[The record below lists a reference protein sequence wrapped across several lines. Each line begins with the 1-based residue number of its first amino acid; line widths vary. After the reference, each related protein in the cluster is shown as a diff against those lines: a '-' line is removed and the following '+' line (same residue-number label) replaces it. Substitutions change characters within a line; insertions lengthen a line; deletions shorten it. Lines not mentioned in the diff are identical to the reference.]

1 MHVGTNLKGANHML
15 KAFTLRNYK
24 NFKDEI
30 TIDFENIRDYSFQTN
45 CISDGIIRKMLI
57 CGRNATGKTHLGK
70 ALLDIKDVL
79 CGTFE
84 CPYDPFLLNTDSDE
98 KTAFFEYRF
107 QFGDTELCY
116 EYLKEYRG
124 LNYEKLEINGISIF
138 ECDFEKGKY
147 DFDHLNDIHAET
159 ANTEYY
165 LEYVKSCDDIPGSR
179 FAFLKWTLD
188 HMALDENSVLLKL
201 TDYVNGMSRI
211 TADYRE
217 FSLLSNTVE
226 EQNFYQLLEKNHNLQ
241 HFEDFLNV
249 MGIECKLKLKR
260 MLSRQRNLYFVY
272 DRMIPFLENASSGI
286 LMLTELYY
294 RILSNDEN
302 VSFLY
307 LDGIDSFFHYEAAG
321 KMLLFLKE
329 TYPKCQ
335 IILTSHNTH
344 LLSNKFMRPDCLFIL
359 SGKGILTSFCNA
371 TQRELKEEHNLE
383 KMYISGEFEMYE

>member
-1 MHVGTNLKGANHML
+1 M
-15 KAFTLRNYK
+15 NYV
-24 NFKDEI
+24 N
-30 TIDFENIRDYSFQTN
+30 
-45 CISDGIIRKMLI
+45 
-57 CGRNATGKTHLGK
+57 
-70 ALLDIKDVL
+70 
-79 CGTFE
+79 
-84 CPYDPFLLNTDSDE
+84 
-98 KTAFFEYRF
+98 
-107 QFGDTELCY
+107 
-116 EYLKEYRG
+116 
-124 LNYEKLEINGISIF
+124 
-138 ECDFEKGKY
+138 
-147 DFDHLNDIHAET
+147 AET
-159 ANTEYY
+159 INTEYY
-165 LEYVKSCDDIPGSR
+165 LENVKSCTDIPGSR

-188 HMALDENSVLLKL
+188 HIALDENSVLLKL

-241 HFEDFLNV
+241 HFENFLNV

>member
-1 MHVGTNLKGANHML
+1 ML

-30 TIDFENIRDYSFQTN
+30 TIDFENIRDYSFQKD
-45 CISDGIIRKMLI
+45 CISDGIITKMLI
-57 CGRNATGKTHLGK
+57 CGRNATGKTNLGK

-84 CPYDPFLLNTDSDE
+84 CPYDPSLLNADSDE

-124 LNYEKLEINGISIF
+124 LAYEKLEINGISIF

-147 DFDHLNDIHAET
+147 NFDHLNYVNAET
-159 ANTEYY
+159 INTEYY
-165 LEYVKSCDDIPGSR
+165 LENVKSCTDIPGSR

-188 HMALDENSVLLKL
+188 HIALDENSVLLKL

-217 FSLLSNTVE
+217 FSLLSNEAE
-226 EQNFYQLLEKNHNLQ
+226 EQKFYQLLDKDHNLQ
-241 HFEDFLNV
+241 VFAKFLNA
-249 MGIECKLKLKR
+249 MGIKCQLKLKR
-260 MLSRQRNLYFVY
+260 LLNRQRNLYFVY
-272 DRMIPFLENASSGI
+272 DRMIPFIDNASSGT
-286 LMLTELYY
+286 LMLSELYY
-294 RILSNDEN
+294 RILLNDKN
-302 VSFLY
+302 ISFMY
-307 LDGIDSFFHYEAAG
+307 LDGIDAFFHYETTE
-321 KMLLFLKE
+321 KMILFLSLMYE
-329 TYPKCQ
+329 ESQ

-359 SGKGILTSFCNA
+359 SEKGSLTSFCNA

-383 KMYISGEFEMYE
+383 KMYISGEFEEYE

>member
-1 MHVGTNLKGANHML
+1 M
-15 KAFTLRNYK
+15 NYV
-24 NFKDEI
+24 N
-30 TIDFENIRDYSFQTN
+30 
-45 CISDGIIRKMLI
+45 
-57 CGRNATGKTHLGK
+57 
-70 ALLDIKDVL
+70 
-79 CGTFE
+79 
-84 CPYDPFLLNTDSDE
+84 
-98 KTAFFEYRF
+98 
-107 QFGDTELCY
+107 
-116 EYLKEYRG
+116 
-124 LNYEKLEINGISIF
+124 
-138 ECDFEKGKY
+138 
-147 DFDHLNDIHAET
+147 AET
-159 ANTEYY
+159 INTEYY
-165 LEYVKSCDDIPGSR
+165 LENVKSCTDIPGSR

-188 HMALDENSVLLKL
+188 HIALDENSVLLKL

-241 HFEDFLNV
+241 HFENFLNV

-272 DRMIPFLENASSGI
+272 DRMISFLENASSGI

-307 LDGIDSFFHYEAAG
+307 LDGIDSFFHYEAAE

-329 TYPKCQ
+329 IYPKCQ

-359 SGKGILTSFCNA
+359 SGKRILTSFCNS

>member
-138 ECDFEKGKY
+138 ECDF
-147 DFDHLNDIHAET
+147 
-159 ANTEYY
+159 
-165 LEYVKSCDDIPGSR
+165 
-179 FAFLKWTLD
+179 
-188 HMALDENSVLLKL
+188 
-201 TDYVNGMSRI
+201 
-211 TADYRE
+211 
-217 FSLLSNTVE
+217 SLLSNTVE

-307 LDGIDSFFHYEAAG
+307 LDGIDSFFHYETTE
-321 KMLLFLKE
+321 KMLLVLKE

-359 SGKGILTSFCNA
+359 SGKGILTSFCNS

>member
-1 MHVGTNLKGANHML
+1 ML

-241 HFEDFLNV
+241 HFENFLNV

-335 IILTSHNTH
+335 IILTSHNTR
-344 LLSNKFMRPDCLFIL
+344 LLTNKLMRPDCLFIL

>member
-1 MHVGTNLKGANHML
+1 ML

-30 TIDFENIRDYSFQTN
+30 TIDFENIRDYSFQKD
-45 CISDGIIRKMLI
+45 CISDGIITKMLI
-57 CGRNATGKTHLGK
+57 CGRNATGKTNLGK

-79 CGTFE
+79 CWTFE
-84 CPYDPFLLNTDSDE
+84 CPYDPSLLNADSDE

-124 LNYEKLEINGISIF
+124 LAYEKLEINGISIF

-147 DFDHLNDIHAET
+147 NFDHLNYVNAET
-159 ANTEYY
+159 INTEYY
-165 LEYVKSCDDIPGSR
+165 LENVKSCTDIPGSR

-188 HMALDENSVLLKL
+188 HIALDENSVLLKL

-217 FSLLSNTVE
+217 FSLLSNEAE
-226 EQNFYQLLEKNHNLQ
+226 EQKFYQLLDKDHNLQ
-241 HFEDFLNV
+241 VFAKFLNA
-249 MGIECKLKLKR
+249 MGIKCQLKLKR
-260 MLSRQRNLYFVY
+260 LLNRQRNLYFVY
-272 DRMIPFLENASSGI
+272 DRMIPFIDNASSGT
-286 LMLTELYY
+286 LMLSELYY
-294 RILSNDEN
+294 RILLNDKN
-302 VSFLY
+302 ISFMY
-307 LDGIDSFFHYEAAG
+307 LDGIDAFFHYETTE
-321 KMLLFLKE
+321 KMILFLSLMYE
-329 TYPKCQ
+329 ESQ

-344 LLSNKFMRPDCLFIL
+344 LLSSKFMRPDCLFIL
-359 SGKGILTSFCNA
+359 SEKGSLTSFCNA

>member
-1 MHVGTNLKGANHML
+1 ML

-30 TIDFENIRDYSFQTN
+30 TIDFENIRDYLFQKD
-45 CISDGIIRKMLI
+45 CISDGIITKMLI
-57 CGRNATGKTHLGK
+57 CGRNATGKTNLGK
-70 ALLDIKDVL
+70 ALLDVKDVL
-79 CGTFE
+79 YGTFE
-84 CPYDPFLLNTDSDE
+84 CPYDPFLLNADSDE

-179 FAFLKWTLD
+179 FPFLKWLFD
-188 HMALDENSVLLKL
+188 RMAFEEHSILLKL
-201 TDYVNGMSRI
+201 ADYVDGMIRI
-211 TADYRE
+211 TADNRE
-217 FSLLSNTVE
+217 FSLLSNEAE
-226 EQNFYQLLEKNHNLQ
+226 EQKFYQLLDKDHNLQ
-241 HFEDFLNV
+241 VFEKFLNA
-249 MGIECKLKLKR
+249 MGIKCQLKLKR
-260 MLSRQRNLYFVY
+260 MLNRQRNLYFVY
-272 DRMIPFLENASSGI
+272 DRMIPFLENTSSGI

-307 LDGIDSFFHYEAAG
+307 LDGIDSFFHYEAAE

-335 IILTSHNTH
+335 IILTSHNTR
-344 LLSNKFMRPDCLFIL
+344 LLTNKLMRPDCLFIL

-383 KMYISGEFEMYE
+383 KMYISGEFEEYE

>member
-1 MHVGTNLKGANHML
+1 ML

-30 TIDFENIRDYSFQTN
+30 TIDFENIRDYLFQKD
-45 CISDGIIRKMLI
+45 CISDGIITKMLI
-57 CGRNATGKTHLGK
+57 CGRNATGKTNLGK
-70 ALLDIKDVL
+70 ALLDVKDVL
-79 CGTFE
+79 YGTFE
-84 CPYDPFLLNTDSDE
+84 CPYDPFLLNADSDE

-179 FAFLKWTLD
+179 FPFLKWLFD
-188 HMALDENSVLLKL
+188 HMAFEEHSILLKL
-201 TDYVNGMSRI
+201 ADYVDGMIRI
-211 TADYRE
+211 TADNRE
-217 FSLLSNTVE
+217 FSLLSNEAE
-226 EQNFYQLLEKNHNLQ
+226 EQKFYQLLDKDHNLQ
-241 HFEDFLNV
+241 VFEKFLNA
-249 MGIECKLKLKR
+249 MGIKCQLKLKR
-260 MLSRQRNLYFVY
+260 MLNRQRNLYFVY
-272 DRMIPFLENASSGI
+272 DRMIPFLENTSSGI

-307 LDGIDSFFHYEAAG
+307 LDGIDSFFHYEAAE

-335 IILTSHNTH
+335 IILTSHNTR
-344 LLSNKFMRPDCLFIL
+344 LLTNKLMRPDCLFIL

-383 KMYISGEFEMYE
+383 KMYISGEFEEYE

>member
-307 LDGIDSFFHYEAAG
+307 LDGIDS
-321 KMLLFLKE
+321 L
-329 TYPKCQ
+329 
-335 IILTSHNTH
+335 
-344 LLSNKFMRPDCLFIL
+344 
-359 SGKGILTSFCNA
+359 
-371 TQRELKEEHNLE
+371 
-383 KMYISGEFEMYE
+383 

>member
-1 MHVGTNLKGANHML
+1 ML
-15 KAFTLRNYK
+15 KAFTFGNYK

-30 TIDFENIRDYSFQTN
+30 TIDFENIRDYPFQKN
-45 CISDGIIRKMLI
+45 CISDGIIREMLI
-57 CGRNATGKTHLGK
+57 CGRNATGKTNFGK

-84 CPYDPFLLNTDSDE
+84 CPYDPFLLNADSDE
-98 KTAFFEYRF
+98 KTASFEYRF

-124 LNYEKLEINGISIF
+124 LAYEKLEINGISIF
-138 ECDFEKGKY
+138 ECDFEKENY

-179 FAFLKWTLD
+179 FPFLKWLFD
-188 HMALDENSVLLKL
+188 HMAFEEHSILLKL
-201 TDYVNGMSRI
+201 ADYVDGMIRI
-211 TADYRE
+211 TADNRE
-217 FSLLSNTVE
+217 FSLLSNEAE
-226 EQNFYQLLEKNHNLQ
+226 EQKFYQLLDKDHNLQ
-241 HFEDFLNV
+241 VFEKFLNA
-249 MGIECKLKLKR
+249 MGIKCQLKLKR
-260 MLSRQRNLYFVY
+260 LLNRQRNLYFVY
-272 DRMIPFLENASSGI
+272 DRMIPFIDNASSGT
-286 LMLTELYY
+286 LMLIELYY
-294 RILSNDEN
+294 RILSSDEN

-307 LDGIDSFFHYEAAG
+307 LDGIDSFFHYETVE
-321 KMLLFLKE
+321 KMLFFLSLMYKE
-329 TYPKCQ
+329 SQ

-359 SGKGILTSFCNA
+359 SEKGSLTSFCNA

-383 KMYISGEFEMYE
+383 KMYISGEFEKYE

>member
-1 MHVGTNLKGANHML
+1 ML

-30 TIDFENIRDYSFQTN
+30 TIDFENIRDYSFQKD
-45 CISDGIIRKMLI
+45 CISDGIITKMLI
-57 CGRNATGKTHLGK
+57 CGRNATGKTNLGK
-70 ALLDIKDVL
+70 ALLDVKDVL
-79 CGTFE
+79 YGTFE
-84 CPYDPFLLNTDSDE
+84 CPYDPFLLNADSDK

-124 LNYEKLEINGISIF
+124 LAYEKLEINGISIF

-147 DFDHLNDIHAET
+147 NFDHLNDIHAET

-179 FAFLKWTLD
+179 FPFLKWLFD
-188 HMALDENSVLLKL
+188 HMAFEEHSILLKL
-201 TDYVNGMSRI
+201 ADYVDGMIRI
-211 TADYRE
+211 TADNRE
-217 FSLLSNTVE
+217 FSLLSNEAE
-226 EQNFYQLLEKNHNLQ
+226 EQKFYQLLDKDHNLQ
-241 HFEDFLNV
+241 VFEKFLNA
-249 MGIECKLKLKR
+249 MGIKCQLKLKR
-260 MLSRQRNLYFVY
+260 MLNRQRNLYFVY
-272 DRMIPFLENASSGI
+272 DRMIPFLENTSSGI

-307 LDGIDSFFHYEAAG
+307 LDGIDSFFHYEAAE

-335 IILTSHNTH
+335 IILTSHNTR
-344 LLSNKFMRPDCLFIL
+344 LLTNKLMRPDCLFIL

-383 KMYISGEFEMYE
+383 KMYISGEFEEYE

>member
-15 KAFTLRNYK
+15 KALTLRNYK

-307 LDGIDSFFHYEAAG
+307 LDGIDSFFHYETTE
-321 KMLLFLKE
+321 KMLLVLKE

-335 IILTSHNTH
+335 IILTSHNTR
-344 LLSNKFMRPDCLFIL
+344 LLTNKLMRPDCLFIL
-359 SGKGILTSFCNA
+359 SEKGSLTSFCNA

>member
-241 HFEDFLNV
+241 HFENFLNV

-335 IILTSHNTH
+335 IILTSHNTR
-344 LLSNKFMRPDCLFIL
+344 LLTNKLMRPDCLFIL

>member
-1 MHVGTNLKGANHML
+1 ML

-30 TIDFENIRDYSFQTN
+30 TIDFENIRDYSFQKD
-45 CISDGIIRKMLI
+45 CISDGIITKMLI
-57 CGRNATGKTHLGK
+57 CGRNATGKTNLGK

-84 CPYDPFLLNTDSDE
+84 CPYDPSLLNADSDE

-124 LNYEKLEINGISIF
+124 LAYEKLEINGISIF

-147 DFDHLNDIHAET
+147 NFDHLNYVNAET
-159 ANTEYY
+159 MNTEYY
-165 LEYVKSCDDIPGSR
+165 LENVRSCTDIPGSR

-188 HMALDENSVLLKL
+188 HIALDENSVLLKL

-217 FSLLSNTVE
+217 FSLLSNEAE
-226 EQNFYQLLEKNHNLQ
+226 EQKFYQLLDKDHNLQ
-241 HFEDFLNV
+241 VFAKFLNA
-249 MGIECKLKLKR
+249 MGIKCQLKLKR
-260 MLSRQRNLYFVY
+260 LLNRQRNLYFVY
-272 DRMIPFLENASSGI
+272 DRMIPFIDNASSGT
-286 LMLTELYY
+286 LMLSELYY
-294 RILSNDEN
+294 RILLNDKN
-302 VSFLY
+302 ISFMY
-307 LDGIDSFFHYEAAG
+307 LDGIDAFFHYETTE
-321 KMLLFLKE
+321 KMILFLSLMYE
-329 TYPKCQ
+329 ESQ

-359 SGKGILTSFCNA
+359 SEKGSLTSFCNA
-371 TQRELKEEHNLE
+371 TQRELKEEYNLE
-383 KMYISGEFEMYE
+383 KMYISGEFEEYE

>member
-1 MHVGTNLKGANHML
+1 ML

-179 FAFLKWTLD
+179 FPFLKWLFD
-188 HMALDENSVLLKL
+188 HMAFEEHSILLKL
-201 TDYVNGMSRI
+201 ADYVDGMIRI
-211 TADYRE
+211 TADNRE
-217 FSLLSNTVE
+217 FSLLSNEAE
-226 EQNFYQLLEKNHNLQ
+226 EQKFYQLLDKDHNLQ
-241 HFEDFLNV
+241 VFEKFLNA
-249 MGIECKLKLKR
+249 MGIKCQLKLKR
-260 MLSRQRNLYFVY
+260 MLNRQRNLYFVY
-272 DRMIPFLENASSGI
+272 DRMIPFLENTSSGI

-307 LDGIDSFFHYEAAG
+307 LDGIDSFFHYEAAE

-335 IILTSHNTH
+335 IILTSHNTR
-344 LLSNKFMRPDCLFIL
+344 LLTNKLMRPDCLFIL

-383 KMYISGEFEMYE
+383 KMYISGEFEEYE

>member
-1 MHVGTNLKGANHML
+1 ML

-24 NFKDEI
+24 NFKDKI
-30 TIDFENIRDYSFQTN
+30 TIDFENIRDYPFQTN
-45 CISDGIIRKMLI
+45 CISNGIIRKMLI
-57 CGRNATGKTHLGK
+57 CGRNATGKTNLGK

-84 CPYDPFLLNTDSDE
+84 CPYDPFLLNADSDE
-98 KTAFFEYRF
+98 KTASFEYRF

-124 LNYEKLEINGISIF
+124 LAYEKLEINEISIF
-138 ECDFEKGKY
+138 ECDFEKENY

-179 FAFLKWTLD
+179 FPFLKWLFD
-188 HMALDENSVLLKL
+188 HMAFEEHSILLKL
-201 TDYVNGMSRI
+201 ADYVDGMIRI
-211 TADYRE
+211 TVDNRE
-217 FSLLSNTVE
+217 FSLLSKEAE
-226 EQNFYQLLEKNHNLQ
+226 EQKFYQLLDKDHNLQ
-241 HFEDFLNV
+241 VFEKFLNA
-249 MGIECKLKLKR
+249 MGIKCQLKLKR
-260 MLSRQRNLYFVY
+260 LLNRQRNLYFVY
-272 DRMIPFLENASSGI
+272 DRIIPFIENASSGI
-286 LMLTELYY
+286 LMLAELYY

-302 VSFLY
+302 ISFLY
-307 LDGIDSFFHYEAAG
+307 LDGVTDFFHYETVE
-321 KMLLFLKE
+321 KMLFFFSLMYEKS
-329 TYPKCQ
+329 Q

-359 SGKGILTSFCNA
+359 SEKGSLTSFCNA

-383 KMYISGEFEMYE
+383 KMYISGEFEEYE

>member
-1 MHVGTNLKGANHML
+1 ML

-57 CGRNATGKTHLGK
+57 CGRNATGKTNLGK

-84 CPYDPFLLNTDSDE
+84 CPYDPFLLNADSDE

-179 FAFLKWTLD
+179 FPFLKWLFD
-188 HMALDENSVLLKL
+188 HMAFEKHSILLKL
-201 TDYVNGMSRI
+201 ADYVDGMIRI
-211 TADYRE
+211 SADNRE
-217 FSLLSNTVE
+217 LPLLSNAVE
-226 EQNFYQLLEKNHNLQ
+226 EQKFYRLLDKDHNLQ
-241 HFEDFLNV
+241 VFEKFLNA
-249 MGIECKLKLKR
+249 MGIKCQLKLKR
-260 MLSRQRNLYFVY
+260 LLNRQRNLYFVY
-272 DRMIPFLENASSGI
+272 DRMIPFIDNASSGT
-286 LMLTELYY
+286 LMLSELYY
-294 RILSNDEN
+294 RILLNDKN
-302 VSFLY
+302 ISFMY
-307 LDGIDSFFHYEAAG
+307 LDGIDAFFHYETTE
-321 KMLLFLKE
+321 KMILFLSLMYE
-329 TYPKCQ
+329 ESQ

-359 SGKGILTSFCNA
+359 SGKGMLTSFCNA

-383 KMYISGEFEMYE
+383 KMYISGEFEKYE

>member
-1 MHVGTNLKGANHML
+1 ML

-30 TIDFENIRDYSFQTN
+30 TIDFENIRDYLFQKD
-45 CISDGIIRKMLI
+45 CISDGIITKMLI
-57 CGRNATGKTHLGK
+57 CGRNATGKTNLGK
-70 ALLDIKDVL
+70 ALLDVKDVL
-79 CGTFE
+79 YGTFE
-84 CPYDPFLLNTDSDE
+84 CPYDPFLLNADSDE

-124 LNYEKLEINGISIF
+124 LAYEKLEINGISIF

-147 DFDHLNDIHAET
+147 NFDHLNDIHAET

-249 MGIECKLKLKR
+249 MGIECKLKLKK
-260 MLSRQRNLYFVY
+260 MLNRQRNLYFVY

-307 LDGIDSFFHYEAAG
+307 LDGIDSFFHYETTE
-321 KMLLFLKE
+321 KMLLVLKE

-359 SGKGILTSFCNA
+359 SGKGILTSFCNS